1 MQENILQVLSAE
13 MQSETN
19 TKETNSLIISML
31 TMWTS
36 LVIEKPELIKEFY
49 NWKGTDK
56 IEDPTALISACV
68 FNNKWE
74 LVKQAIKKAIELIS
88 EKVSVSEGE
97 QPLVFFLNTLIKI
110 SPSSS
115 LDPKE

>member
-1 MQENILQVLSAE
+1 
-13 MQSETN
+13 
-19 TKETNSLIISML
+19 ML

-56 IEDPTALISACV
+56 IEDSTALLSACV

-74 LVKQAIKKAIELIS
+74 LVKQATKKAIELIS